1 MLRICCQDHLNE
13 SLSKLLFKTC
23 SSFSIQPPFVLSPID
38 RSCIPRVAWEQPT
51 FRNATIG
58 FPAKWRLR
66 NERRNSTV
74 TTCYCLDRNASDW
87 FKQISLVARPVR
99 STAAIRVVTRHQY
112 GICTSLVP
120 QTSFRGEN
128 SGGVA
133 KCRLVSMSTSR
144 GLRWQNPVIRLCN
157 CP

>member
-13 SLSKLLFKTC
+13 SLSKLLFMTC

-38 RSCIPRVAWEQPT
+38 RSCIPRVASEQPT
-51 FRNATIG
+51 FSNVTIG

-87 FKQISLVARPVR
+87 FKQISLDSSLDQSEVLPRLGWWHVINMESVLRSFLRRHFAGKPVVASRNVGWCPCQ
-99 STAAIRVVTRHQY
+99 RV
-112 GICTSLVP
+112 
-120 QTSFRGEN
+120 E
-128 SGGVA
+128 A
-133 KCRLVSMSTSR
+133 
-144 GLRWQNPVIRLCN
+144 
-157 CP
+157 

>member
-13 SLSKLLFKTC
+13 SLSKLLFMTC

-51 FRNATIG
+51 FRNVTIG

-99 STAAIRVVTRHQY
+99 ITAAIRVVTRDVINRELKNHDEVHDHDVCWL
-112 GICTSLVP
+112 GKDWNENV
-120 QTSFRGEN
+120 SF
-128 SGGVA
+128 GG
-133 KCRLVSMSTSR
+133 KKET
-144 GLRWQNPVIRLCN
+144 
-157 CP
+157 

>member
-13 SLSKLLFKTC
+13 SLSKLLFMTC

-51 FRNATIG
+51 FRNVTIG

-120 QTSFRGEN
+120 QTSFRGET

-157 CP
+157 CL